1 MANKILKRIYVLLLF
16 LVFSLNVQALSSTQ
30 LGSDCELVVRFENF
44 ARYSSSS
51 DALSWHGLD
60 VDFAKALLK
69 EANCSYKFVSLPWG
83 RSIKMLESGEI
94 AMMLSMSPTKQRERF
109 AYFIG
114 PQRNETIVF
123 VTHKSRPH
131 TLHKYQDLLTLP
143 APVAIHRDA
152 VYGPDIDSLLKN
164 TAQVEDRFTVITN
177 NKLRISM
184 LKHGRISGFFAE
196 KYNMLYQA
204 ENNPD
209 YMQVEI
215 NPFVINQTPV
225 YIALSKQS
233 VSPKLKARLE
243 AALTRLKQSGKIQAI
258 LKKYKLD

>member
-1 MANKILKRIYVLLLF
+1 
-16 LVFSLNVQALSSTQ
+16 LVFSLNLQAKIGMQ
-30 LGSDCELVVRFENF
+30 AQPDCELVVRFENF
-44 ARYSSSS
+44 ARYSNQT
-51 DALSWHGLD
+51 DILSWHGLD
-60 VDFAKALLK
+60 VDFAKALLE
-69 EANCSYKFVSLPWG
+69 EANCSYKFLSLPWG
-83 RSIKMLESGEI
+83 RSIKMLETGEI

-123 VTHKSRPH
+123 VTHKSRPY
-131 TLHKYQDLLTLP
+131 TLESYQDLLTLP
-143 APVAIHRDA
+143 APIAIHRDA
-152 VYGPDIDSLLKN
+152 FYGPEVDALLKN
-164 TAQVEDRFTVITN
+164 TANVEERFTVITN

-196 KYNMLYQA
+196 KYNMLYQS

-215 NPFVINQTPV
+215 NPFVINREPV

-233 VSPKLKARLE
+233 VSPKIKARLE
-243 AALTRLKQSGKIQAI
+243 QALEKLKQTGKIKAI

>member
-1 MANKILKRIYVLLLF
+1 MRVNSECNI
-16 LVFSLNVQALSSTQ
+16 
-30 LGSDCELVVRFENF
+30 VVRFENF
-44 ARYSSSS
+44 ARYSNQA

-60 VDFAKALLK
+60 VDFAKALLE
-69 EANCSYKFVSLPWG
+69 EANCSYRFVSLPWG
-83 RSIKMLESGEI
+83 RSIKMLETGEI
-94 AMMLSMSPTKQRERF
+94 GMMLSMSPTKQRERF

-114 PQRNETIVF
+114 PQRNETIVL
-123 VTHKSRPH
+123 VTYKSRPYI
-131 TLHKYQDLLTLP
+131 LKSYQDLLTLP
-143 APVAIHRDA
+143 APIAIHRDA
-152 VYGPDIDSLLKN
+152 VYGPKVDALLKN
-164 TAQVEDRFTVITN
+164 TLNIEERFTVITN

-196 KYNMLYQA
+196 KYNMLYQS

-215 NPFVINQTPV
+215 NPFVINREPV

-233 VSPKLKARLE
+233 VSPKTKARLE
-243 AALTRLKQSGKIQAI
+243 QALERLKQTGKIRAI

>member
-1 MANKILKRIYVLLLF
+1 M
-16 LVFSLNVQALSSTQ
+16 LVN
-30 LGSDCELVVRFENF
+30 SDCHLVVRFENF
-44 ARYSSSS
+44 ARYSSQV
-51 DALSWHGLD
+51 DVLSWHGLD
-60 VDFAKALLK
+60 VDFAKALLE
-69 EANCSYKFVSLPWG
+69 EAKCSYKFVSLPWG
-83 RSIKMLESGEI
+83 RSIKMLETGEI

-123 VTHKSRPH
+123 VTHKSRPYI
-131 TLHKYQDLLTLP
+131 LKSYQDLLTLP

-152 VYGPDIDSLLKN
+152 VYGPEVDSLLKN
-164 TAQVEDRFTVITN
+164 TLNVEERFTFVTN
-177 NKLRISM
+177 NKLRVSM

-196 KYNMLYQA
+196 KYNMLYQS

-215 NPFVINQTPV
+215 NPFIINREPV

-233 VSPKLKARLE
+233 VSPKIKQRLE
-243 AALTRLKQSGKIQAI
+243 VALMQLKHSGKIQNI

>member
-1 MANKILKRIYVLLLF
+1 MANKILKRIYVSLLF
-16 LVFSLNVQALSSTQ
+16 LVLSLNVQAKMGLQAQSE
-30 LGSDCELVVRFENF
+30 CELVVRFENF
-44 ARYSSSS
+44 ARYSNQA
-51 DALSWHGLD
+51 DTLSWHGLD
-60 VDFAKALLK
+60 VDFAKALLE
-69 EANCSYKFVSLPWG
+69 EANCRYKFVSLPWG

-94 AMMLSMSPTKQRERF
+94 GMMLSMSPTKQRERF

-123 VTHKSRPH
+123 VTHKSRPY
-131 TLHKYQDLLTLP
+131 LLNSYQDLLTLP
-143 APVAIHRDA
+143 APIAIHRDA
-152 VYGPDIDSLLKN
+152 VYGADIDALLKN
-164 TAQVEDRFTVITN
+164 TPNVEERFTVITN

-215 NPFVINQTPV
+215 NPFVINQEPV

-233 VSPKLKARLE
+233 VSPKIKDRLE
-243 AALTRLKQSGKIQAI
+243 EALERLKQTGKIQKI